1 MSSQETKDHRTVRTR
16 AKQACLHCNRR
27 RIRCNVVQMRPCQ
40 NCLSLN
46 VPCEVGVSKRGK
58 YPRKKTARQHATSQ
72 TDGNSVQL
80 PASSGKGETHSFTL
94 PVVDKPKAGDSHDHL
109 IPGTASTHQTVFFGE
124 SSPLTVVIDEG
135 RRSPEKGTN
144 EMHMTRFHYPIPERL
159 DAFSTRD
166 EAFRAHKIK
175 QEAQL
180 KADGAFSYPP
190 SETCDTLLQAYFD
203 WFHPCFPILDRA
215 AVHESYTQGS
225 LSPLLLQAMLFIGVS
240 LCTDEAFAR
249 TEFSVRYWA
258 KFLFYSRAKAIYDAE
273 WESNKTVKIQSLF
286 LLSFWRGGPSEERD
300 IRFWL
305 GIAIDLAQKRGMH
318 LMSKFSFNSRREER
332 LWKRLWWSLYARD
345 QQSAAALGLPPHIRD
360 EDCDVAML
368 EPDDI
373 REEIVGG
380 QSPFGVQCMEDL
392 SYPAEMAK
400 LAKLLRSIV
409 STQYSPVGPS
419 PNDTSRAALHQQLVD
434 WESSMP
440 SELKPENAK
449 TPRAKFLAGLLH
461 MTYHNLYILLYRP
474 SFLHPP
480 DGALDS
486 QGQIALDAATKS
498 TRVLEDMLS
507 HNLVQHGP
515 PHLITHAF
523 STLCLHTIHFRRTS
537 GTGRKLAEHRARL
550 CLLSLQELQKSWD
563 LENWVLNLFFRC
575 LDDRTARTLR
585 PVDASA
591 PSPKTETRDL
601 VPAIP
606 DSFPALNIISE
617 AGGQTLDTPLEEKYP
632 TGDISAPSDWYSLF
646 NSAEDYPDIS
656 GVAPSHDAS
665 LNLQNLESLYRFL

>member
-1 MSSQETKDHRTVRTR
+1 MSSQESLGHR
-16 AKQACLHCNRR
+16 
-27 RIRCNVVQMRPCQ
+27 QMRPCQ

-46 VPCEVGVSKRGK
+46 VPCEIGVSKRGK
-58 YPRKKTARQHATSQ
+58 YPRKKSARQQ

-80 PASSGKGETHSFTL
+80 PASSAKGGL
-94 PVVDKPKAGDSHDHL
+94 PAGDKHEAKESHAHP
-109 IPGTASTHQTVFFGE
+109 IPRDAASAHQTVFFGE

-144 EMHMTRFHYPIPERL
+144 EMHMTRFHYPIPEKL
-159 DAFSTRD
+159 DAFNTRD
-166 EAFRAHKIK
+166 EAFRAHKNK
-175 QEAQL
+175 QEGQL
-180 KADGAFSYPP
+180 RADGAFSYPP
-190 SETCDTLLQAYFD
+190 PETCETLLRAYFD

-215 AVHESYTQGS
+215 AVYESYVQGS
-225 LSPLLLQAMLFIGVS
+225 LSPFLLQAMLFIGVS
-240 LCTDEAFAR
+240 LCTDEVFAQ

-318 LMSKFSFNSRREER
+318 LMYVIFCFSLSSINLVRSEFSFASCREAG
-332 LWKRLWWSLYARD
+332 LWKRIWWSLYTRD

-360 EDCDVAML
+360 EDCDVTML
-368 EPDDI
+368 EPEDI
-373 REEIVGG
+373 REEAVGG
-380 QSPFGVQCMEDL
+380 QSLLGVQCIEDL
-392 SYPAEMAK
+392 AYPAEMAK

-409 STQYSPVGPS
+409 STQYPPLGPS
-419 PNDTSRAALHQQLVD
+419 SNGASRAALHQHLRD
-434 WESSMP
+434 WESNMP
-440 SELKPENAK
+440 LELKLENAT

-461 MTYHNLYILLYRP
+461 MTYQNLYILLYRP

-480 DGALDS
+480 DGDLDS

-523 STLCLHTIHFRRTS
+523 STLCIHTIHFRRSS

-585 PVDASA
+585 PVDPTA
-591 PSPKTETRDL
+591 PSPKTESRNL
-601 VPAIP
+601 VSATP
-606 DSFPALNIISE
+606 DVFPALNMIPE
-617 AGGQTLDTPLEEKYP
+617 AGGPTLNTSSQAAHTQYP
-632 TGDISAPSDWYSLF
+632 TGDISAPSDWYGLF
-646 NSAEDYPDIS
+646 NFADDYTDIS
-656 GVAPSHDAS
+656 GAAPSHDAS
-665 LNLQNLESLYRFL
+665 LNLQNLEFLYRFL

>member
-1 MSSQETKDHRTVRTR
+1 MSSQESSVHR
-16 AKQACLHCNRR
+16 
-27 RIRCNVVQMRPCQ
+27 QMRPCQ

-46 VPCEVGVSKRGK
+46 VPCEIGVSKRGK
-58 YPRKKTARQHATSQ
+58 YPRKKSARHHATSQ

-80 PASSGKGETHSFTL
+80 PASSVKGGNHSFT
-94 PVVDKPKAGDSHDHL
+94 VSAGDKSDAKESHAHP
-109 IPGTASTHQTVFFGE
+109 IPGDAASAHQTVFFGE

-144 EMHMTRFHYPIPERL
+144 EMHMTRFHYAIPEKL
-159 DAFSTRD
+159 DAFNTRD

-175 QEAQL
+175 QEGQL
-180 KADGAFSYPP
+180 RADGAFSYPP
-190 SETCDTLLQAYFD
+190 PETCETLLRAYFD

-215 AVHESYTQGS
+215 AVYDSYVQGS

-240 LCTDEAFAR
+240 LCTDEVFAR

-273 WESNKTVKIQSLF
+273 WESNKTVKIQALF

-318 LMSKFSFNSRREER
+318 LMSKFSFASRREAG
-332 LWKRLWWSLYARD
+332 LWKRIWWSLYTRD

-368 EPDDI
+368 EPEDI
-373 REEIVGG
+373 REEAVGG
-380 QSPFGVQCMEDL
+380 QRHFGVQCIEDL

-409 STQYSPVGPS
+409 STQYSPLGPS
-419 PNDTSRAALHQQLVD
+419 STGASRAALHQQLRD
-434 WESSMP
+434 WESNMP
-440 SELKPENAK
+440 LELKLENAT

-461 MTYHNLYILLYRP
+461 MTYQNLYILLYRP

-480 DGALDS
+480 DGDLDS

-523 STLCLHTIHFRRTS
+523 STLCIHTIHFRRSS

-585 PVDASA
+585 PVDPTA
-591 PSPKTETRDL
+591 PSPKTESRDL
-601 VPAIP
+601 VSATPNVFPDLNMIP
-606 DSFPALNIISE
+606 E
-617 AGGQTLDTPLEEKYP
+617 AGGPTLNTSSQAAHTQYP
-632 TGDISAPSDWYSLF
+632 TGDINAPSDWHGLF
-646 NSAEDYPDIS
+646 NFADDYTDIS
-656 GVAPSHDAS
+656 GAAPSHDAS
-665 LNLQNLESLYRFL
+665 LNLQNLEFLYRFL